1 MSARG
6 KRLQPRGGRGPPGGA
21 HAVGEQSRA
30 ISAAGRAAKLRV
42 CLPEHRGSFRPA
54 DGHSETGKSSHA
66 RSAVSGRL
74 AARAQVD
81 PRACVK
87 IGLRSAQA
95 VTVRHLRA
103 VALRNSRRAVQP
115 RARCATRGA
124 AWGLNRARGAII
136 RGNTLSRTIE
146 PNLDSLRCW
155 RRDQFLKELDELITD
170 LSSGPPLATRQ

>member
-6 KRLQPRGGRGPPGGA
+6 QRLQPRGGRGPPGGA

-54 DGHSETGKSSHA
+54 GGHSETGKSSHA

-115 RARCATRGA
+115 RARCATRGGA
-124 AWGLNRARGAII
+124 GAGAII
-136 RGNTLSRTIE
+136 HGIHCRTIE
-146 PNLDSLRCW
+146 PNLDLLRCW

-170 LSSGPPLATRQ
+170 LSSGPTADSRLDLRTR